1 MFYSNWTLGIDV
13 SHWQGT
19 IDWAKAAS
27 AGVKFAITKGTD
39 FYKDRPIGF
48 VDKASNLNI
57 KGMIENN
64 ILTGGYCW
72 LQPKQDPTLQAKF
85 YVEEF
90 YEKHE
95 LDFPPILDF
104 EDSNMNS
111 PADMIWRAETWLN
124 YVEQATRKTPI
135 VYTSNGYM
143 GYFTK
148 TQKAFLAKYPLWIAH
163 YIAREYPN
171 IPAPWEKAMMWQY
184 ADNGSFPMY
193 DPKEAGDG
201 HTYGVSSYG
210 LDMNWYLGTYAQ
222 LIDELSYSGEPEPE
236 PEPEPTPE
244 PEPEEPQPLF
254 YVRMSAFNRSIHSSP
269 SMWSPRVGKAAF
281 GEVFPVWEEGPNKW
295 LRIGE
300 NRWISGWWVKGMVSE
315 TK

>member
-124 YVEQATRKTPI
+124 YVEQAHEKPLLFTQVTDIWGISQKRKKH
-135 VYTSNGYM
+135 
-143 GYFTK
+143 F
-148 TQKAFLAKYPLWIAH
+148 
-163 YIAREYPN
+163 
-171 IPAPWEKAMMWQY
+171 
-184 ADNGSFPMY
+184 
-193 DPKEAGDG
+193 
-201 HTYGVSSYG
+201 
-210 LDMNWYLGTYAQ
+210 
-222 LIDELSYSGEPEPE
+222 
-236 PEPEPTPE
+236 
-244 PEPEEPQPLF
+244 
-254 YVRMSAFNRSIHSSP
+254 
-269 SMWSPRVGKAAF
+269 
-281 GEVFPVWEEGPNKW
+281 
-295 LRIGE
+295 
-300 NRWISGWWVKGMVSE
+300 
-315 TK
+315 